1 MTKRARKN
9 KARGNGAA
17 ASLLKGLLCAIG
29 VTAGCVAVLALL
41 IALTDM
47 GETPVRVLSQL
58 IKLLAIFVGV
68 RLSVPRGEARGAMR
82 GAALGLIYMG
92 AGLVVYALGTRQ
104 QLTLPACLMDGCMG
118 VAAGGLMGMLRAS
131 RPANTAKV

>member
-17 ASLLKGLLCAIG
+17 AALLKGLLCAIG

-41 IALTDM
+41 SANT
-47 GETPVRVLSQL
+47 VRMN
-58 IKLLAIFVGV
+58 LLAD
-68 RLSVPRGEARGAMR
+68 RAGEAALRRLENMSSERVSVSR